1 MDRRHIRCRCLLLDH
16 YYQRHLY
23 TMLQKRNNIP
33 TSVHNDMLCI
43 LSQKRNNI
51 PISAQREGVCSIC
64 NTTTFLVIHD
74 HHQLPDGTHF
84 PPFFLYLSIY
94 RGNTCKKNVQTF
106 SLRNLFPFCT
116 EGTRSCY
123 KGYFTGFDIYL
134 PGEVAFRWLLTIIN
148 GHISPPLISLL
159 VNIYF
164 LEKAS
169 SKSF

>member
-33 TSVHNDMLCI
+33 TSVHNDMFCI

-84 PPFFLYLSIY
+84 PSFFLYLSIY
-94 RGNTCKKNVQTF
+94 RGNTCKKMYKLSRLRIFFHFALRAPGPVIKAISQALTF
-106 SLRNLFPFCT
+106 ICQGRLHSD
-116 EGTRSCY
+116 
-123 KGYFTGFDIYL
+123 GF
-134 PGEVAFRWLLTIIN
+134 
-148 GHISPPLISLL
+148 
-159 VNIYF
+159 
-164 LEKAS
+164 
-169 SKSF
+169 

>member
-16 YYQRHLY
+16 YYQRHLC
-23 TMLQKRNNIP
+23 TMTCFVFCYKNVTI
-33 TSVHNDMLCI
+33 SVHNDMFCI

-84 PPFFLYLSIY
+84 PSFFLYLSIY
-94 RGNTCKKNVQTF
+94 RGNTCKKMYKL
-106 SLRNLFPFCT
+106 SRLRIFFHFALRA
-116 EGTRSCY
+116 RSCY

-134 PGEVAFRWLLTIIN
+134 PGEVAFRWLLTIMN
-148 GHISPPLISLL
+148 GPRDHS
-159 VNIYF
+159 F
-164 LEKAS
+164 LCW
-169 SKSF
+169 

>member
-94 RGNTCKKNVQTF
+94 RGNAYKKNVQTF
-106 SLRNLFPFCT
+106 SLKNLFPFCT

-159 VNIYF
+159 INIYF